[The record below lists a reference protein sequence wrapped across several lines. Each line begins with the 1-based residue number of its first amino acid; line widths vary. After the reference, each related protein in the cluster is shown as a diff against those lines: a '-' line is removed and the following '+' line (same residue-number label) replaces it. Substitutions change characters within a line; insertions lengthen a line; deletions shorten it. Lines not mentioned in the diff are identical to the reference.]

1 MMESIQNMQKE
12 YREIFGHAASRAF
25 TSCGRSEL
33 VGNHTDH
40 QHGLVLACGV
50 NLPAVALAAPNDRN
64 EIRLVSK
71 GFPACSVALDALEPD
86 PNEYGTTAALLRGVL
101 SGIVQRGANPF
112 GLDIY
117 VVSDVLSGSGL
128 SSSAAI
134 EVLLAGVMEG
144 LYLDGDLD
152 ETALAVI
159 GQHAENVYFGKPSGL
174 LDQMACALGG
184 IQFFD
189 FSDPAMPAAERI
201 PFDFASS
208 GHSLVIIDSGA
219 DHANLTDCYAAIT
232 RELSALNAF
241 FGATALHDVSES
253 DFYAALPV
261 LRRMFGD
268 RAVLRAMHVFD
279 ENKRVLKAKTA
290 LERNDFDSFLAA
302 LNESGESSYMMLQ
315 NVIAEGHENAQA
327 VAFTICYAKKL
338 LNGRGAVR
346 VHGGGFAG
354 TVLAIVPNDM
364 LDEFCAGMDR
374 VLTPGACRPLT
385 VRRRGVYELHMEE

>member
-1 MMESIQNMQKE
+1 MESIDDLRKE
-12 YREIFGHAASRAF
+12 YESLFGRPAKRVFSA
-25 TSCGRSEL
+25 CGRSEL
-33 VGNHTDH
+33 IGNHTDH

-50 NLPAVALAAPNDRN
+50 NLTALALAAPNDRN

-71 GFPACSVALDALEPD
+71 GFSECAVPLDRLDPD
-86 PNEYGTTAALLRGVL
+86 PGEYGTTTALLRGVL
-101 SGIVQRGANPF
+101 KGIADRGANPF

-117 VVSDVLSGSGL
+117 VVSHVLSGSGL

-134 EVLLAGVMEG
+134 EVLLGGVMNG
-144 LYLDGDLD
+144 YFLDGDLD
-152 ETALAVI
+152 ETAIAAI
-159 GQHAENVYFGKPSGL
+159 GQKAENVYFGKPSGL

-189 FSDPAMPAAERI
+189 FSDPACPVAERVE
-201 PFDFASS
+201 FDFASS
-208 GHSLVIIDSGA
+208 GHTLVIIETGA
-219 DHANLTDCYAAIT
+219 DHANLTDCYAAIP
-232 RELSALNAF
+232 RELAAIDAF
-241 FGATALHDVSES
+241 FGETALRDVSED

-261 LRRMFGD
+261 LRRLFGD

-279 ENKRVLKAKTA
+279 ENKRVLRARNA
-290 LERNDFDSFLAA
+290 LLGNDFDAFLKE
-302 LNESGESSYMMLQ
+302 LNASGDSSYMLLQ

-327 VAFTICYAKKL
+327 VAFTISYAKKL

-354 TVLAIVPNDM
+354 TVLAVVPNDA

-374 VLTPGACRPLT
+374 VLAPGACRPLS
-385 VRRRGVYELHMEE
+385 VRSRGVCELHSED

>member
-1 MMESIQNMQKE
+1 MESITDIRKE
-12 YREIFGHAASRAF
+12 FAELFGHEAKRAF
-25 TSCGRSEL
+25 SACGRSEL

-50 NLPAVALAAPNDRN
+50 NLSALALAAPNGRN
-64 EIRLVSK
+64 EIRLISK
-71 GFPACSVALDALEPD
+71 GFTACSVAIDAQEPD
-86 PNEYGTTAALLRGVL
+86 PAEYGTTTALLRGVL
-101 SGIVQRGANPF
+101 AGITARGAQPF

-117 VVSDVLSGSGL
+117 VVSNVLSGSGL

-134 EVLLAGVMEG
+134 EVLLGGVMNGCFLNGE
-144 LYLDGDLD
+144 LD

-159 GQHAENVYFGKPSGL
+159 GQRAENVYFGKPSGL

-189 FSDPAMPAAERI
+189 FADPADPIAQRVD
-201 PFDFASS
+201 FDFSTS

-219 DHANLTDCYAAIT
+219 DHADLTDCYAAIT
-232 RELSALNAF
+232 RELSALDAF
-241 FGATALHDVSES
+241 FGATALRDVSES

-279 ENKRVLKAKTA
+279 ENKRVRAAVDA
-290 LERNDFDSFLAA
+290 LDRGDFSAFLAA
-302 LNESGESSYMMLQ
+302 LNASGESSYTMLQ
-315 NVIAEGHENAQA
+315 NVIAEGHANGQA

-364 LDEFCAGMDR
+364 LDDFCAGMDR
-374 VLTPGACRPLT
+374 VLSPGASKPLT
-385 VRRRGVYELHMEE
+385 VRRRGVYELHLED

>member
-1 MMESIQNMQKE
+1 MESIDNMRIE
-12 YREIFGHAASRAF
+12 FEAAFGRPAKRAF
-25 TSCGRSEL
+25 TACGRSEL
-33 VGNHTDH
+33 IGNHTDH

-50 NLPAVALAAPNDRN
+50 NLSAVALAARNDRE
-64 EIRLVSK
+64 EIRLISK
-71 GFPACSVALDALEPD
+71 GFPACSVALDALTPD
-86 PNEYGTTAALLRGVL
+86 PNEYGTTTALLRGVL

-117 VVSDVLSGSGL
+117 VVSNVLSGSGL

-144 LYLDGDLD
+144 FYLDGDLD
-152 ETALAVI
+152 EIGLAMI
-159 GQHAENVYFGKPSGL
+159 GQRAENVFFGKPSGL

-189 FSDPAMPAAERI
+189 FSDPAVPVAVRI
-201 PFDFASS
+201 NYDFASS
-208 GHSLVIIDSGA
+208 GHTLVIIDTGA
-219 DHANLTDCYAAIT
+219 DHANLTDCYAAIP
-232 RELSALNAF
+232 RELSAIDAF
-241 FGATALHDVSES
+241 FGATALRDVNEN

-279 ENKRVLKAKTA
+279 ENKRVLEAKSA
-290 LERNDFDSFLAA
+290 LERNDFDAFLAA
-302 LNESGESSYMMLQ
+302 LNASGESSYTLLQ
-315 NVIAEGHENAQA
+315 NVIADGHENAQA
-327 VAFTICYAKKL
+327 VAFTINYAKKL
-338 LNGRGAVR
+338 LNGHGAVR

-364 LDEFCAGMDR
+364 LDDFCAGMDR
-374 VLTPGACRPLT
+374 VLAPGACHPLS
-385 VRRRGVYELHMEE
+385 VRRRGVYELTLED

>member
-1 MMESIQNMQKE
+1 MVSVEDMRKE
-12 YREIFGHAASRAF
+12 YEIAFGHPSQRAF
-25 TSCGRSEL
+25 SACGRAEL
-33 VGNHTDH
+33 IGNHTDH

-50 NLPAVALAAPNDRN
+50 NLSALALAAPSDRN
-64 EIRLVSK
+64 ELRLISK

-101 SGIVQRGANPF
+101 NGVVQRGANPF

-117 VVSDVLSGSGL
+117 VVSNVLSGSGL

-134 EVLLAGVMEG
+134 EVLLGGVLNG
-144 LYLDGDLD
+144 FYLHGDLD
-152 ETALAVI
+152 ETSLAVI

-189 FSDPAMPAAERI
+189 FADPATPLAERVN
-201 PFDFASS
+201 FDFAAS
-208 GHSLVIIDSGA
+208 GHSLVIVDTGA
-219 DHANLTDCYAAIT
+219 DHADLTDCYAAIT
-232 RELSALNAF
+232 RELASIDAF
-241 FGATALHDVSES
+241 FGAAALNDVSES

-279 ENKRVLKAKTA
+279 ENKRVRKAKDA
-290 LERNDFDSFLAA
+290 LERNDFDAF
-302 LNESGESSYMMLQ
+302 LNELNASGESSYTMLQ

-364 LDEFCAGMDR
+364 LDDFCAGMDR
-374 VLTPGACRPLT
+374 VLAPGACRPLS
-385 VRRRGVYELHMEE
+385 VRKRGVYELHLED

>member
-1 MMESIQNMQKE
+1 MESITDIR
-12 YREIFGHAASRAF
+12 REFAELFGHEAKRAF
-25 TSCGRSEL
+25 SACGRSEL
-33 VGNHTDH
+33 IGNHTDH

-50 NLPAVALAAPNDRN
+50 NLSALALAAPNGRN
-64 EIRLVSK
+64 EIRLISK
-71 GFPACSVALDALEPD
+71 GFPACSVAIDEQEPD
-86 PNEYGTTAALLRGVL
+86 PAEYGTTTALLRGVL
-101 SGIVQRGANPF
+101 AGITARGAQPF

-117 VVSDVLSGSGL
+117 VVSNVLSGSGL

-134 EVLLAGVMEG
+134 EVLLGGVMNGCFLNGE
-144 LYLDGDLD
+144 LD

-159 GQHAENVYFGKPSGL
+159 GQRAENVYFGKPSGL

-189 FSDPAMPAAERI
+189 FADPADPIAQRVD
-201 PFDFASS
+201 FDFSTS

-219 DHANLTDCYAAIT
+219 DHADLTDCYAAIT
-232 RELSALNAF
+232 RELSALDAF
-241 FGATALHDVSES
+241 FGATALRDVSES

-268 RAVLRAMHVFD
+268 RAALRAMHVFD
-279 ENKRVLKAKTA
+279 ENKRVRAAVDA
-290 LERNDFDSFLAA
+290 LDRGDFSAFLAA
-302 LNESGESSYMMLQ
+302 LNASGESSYTMLQ
-315 NVIAEGHENAQA
+315 NVIAEGHANGQA

-364 LDEFCAGMDR
+364 LDDFCAGMDR
-374 VLTPGACRPLT
+374 VLSPGASKPLT
-385 VRRRGVYELHMEE
+385 VRRRGVYELHLED

>member
-1 MMESIQNMQKE
+1 MESIDNLRKE
-12 YREIFGHAASRAF
+12 YESLFGRPSERVFSA
-25 TSCGRSEL
+25 CGRSEL
-33 VGNHTDH
+33 IGNHTDH

-50 NLPAVALAAPNDRN
+50 TLSALALAAPNDKD

-71 GFPACSVALDALEPD
+71 GFSECSVSLDRLDPD
-86 PNEYGTTAALLRGVL
+86 PGEYGTTTALLRGVL
-101 SGIVQRGANPF
+101 KGIVDRGANPF

-117 VVSDVLSGSGL
+117 VVSNVLSGSGL

-134 EVLLAGVMEG
+134 EVLLGGVMNG
-144 LYLDGDLD
+144 FFLDGELD
-152 ETALAVI
+152 ETSLAVI

-189 FSDPAMPAAERI
+189 FSDPACPVAERVNY
-201 PFDFASS
+201 DFAAS
-208 GHSLVIIDSGA
+208 GHTLVIIDTGA
-219 DHANLTDCYAAIT
+219 DHANLTDCYAAIP
-232 RELSALNAF
+232 RELAAIDAF
-241 FGATALHDVSES
+241 FGETALRDVSED

-261 LRRMFGD
+261 LRRLFGD

-279 ENKRVLKAKTA
+279 ENKRVLKAKDA
-290 LERNDFDSFLAA
+290 LLGNDFDAFLKE
-302 LNESGESSYMMLQ
+302 LNASGDSSYMLLQ
-315 NVIAEGHENAQA
+315 NVIAEGHDNAQA
-327 VAFTICYAKKL
+327 VAFTISYAKKL

-354 TVLAIVPNDM
+354 TVLAVVPNEL

-374 VLTPGACRPLT
+374 VLAPGACRPLS
-385 VRRRGVYELHMEE
+385 VRKRGVYELHLED

>member
-1 MMESIQNMQKE
+1 MESIDVLKHE
-12 YREIFGHAASRAF
+12 FEAAFGHPAKRIFSA
-25 TSCGRSEL
+25 CGRSEL
-33 VGNHTDH
+33 CGNHTDH

-50 NLPAVALAAPNDRN
+50 NLSALAFAAPNDKN

-71 GFPACSVALDALEPD
+71 GFSECAVALDATQPD
-86 PNEYGTTAALLRGVL
+86 PGEYGTTAALLRGVL
-101 SGIVQRGANPF
+101 NGLIERGANPF

-117 VVSDVLSGSGL
+117 VVSHVLSGSGL

-134 EVLLAGVMEG
+134 EVLLGGVMNG
-144 LYLDGDLD
+144 YFLDGELD
-152 ETALAVI
+152 GTALAVI
-159 GQHAENVYFGKPSGL
+159 GQRAENVYFGKPSGL

-189 FSDPAMPAAERI
+189 FADPAYPIAERVDY
-201 PFDFASS
+201 DFAES
-208 GHSLVIIDSGA
+208 GHALVIIDSGA
-219 DHANLTDCYAAIT
+219 DHANLTDCYAAIP
-232 RELSALNAF
+232 RELAAIDSF
-241 FGATALHDVSES
+241 FGAAALRDVSEN

-279 ENKRVLKAKTA
+279 ENKRVLEAKAA
-290 LERNDFDSFLAA
+290 LERNDFSAFLAA
-302 LNESGESSYMMLQ
+302 LNASGESSYTMLQ

-327 VAFTICYAKKL
+327 VAFTICWAKKL

-354 TVLAIVPNDM
+354 TVLAIVPNEQ

-374 VLTPGACRPLT
+374 VLSPGACHPLT
-385 VRRRGVYELHMEE
+385 VRKHGVYELPMED

>member
-1 MMESIQNMQKE
+1 MESIENMQKE
-12 YREIFGHAASRAF
+12 FEAAFGRPAKRAF
-25 TSCGRSEL
+25 TACGRSEL
-33 VGNHTDH
+33 IGNHTDH

-50 NLPAVALAAPNDRN
+50 NLSAVALAARNDRD
-64 EIRLVSK
+64 EVRLISK

-86 PNEYGTTAALLRGVL
+86 PNEYGTTTALLRGVL

-112 GLDIY
+112 GLYIY
-117 VVSDVLSGSGL
+117 VVSNVLAGSGL

-144 LYLDGDLD
+144 FYLDGDLD
-152 ETALAVI
+152 EIGLAMI
-159 GQHAENVYFGKPSGL
+159 GQRAENVYFGKPSGL

-189 FSDPAMPAAERI
+189 FSDPAVPVAERI
-201 PFDFASS
+201 NFDFSAS
-208 GHSLVIIDSGA
+208 GHALVIIDSGA
-219 DHANLTDCYAAIT
+219 DHANLTDCYTAIPRELAAID
-232 RELSALNAF
+232 SF
-241 FGATALHDVSES
+241 FGATALRDVNEG

-279 ENKRVLKAKTA
+279 ENKRVLEAKAA
-290 LERNDFDSFLAA
+290 LERNDFNAFLAA
-302 LNESGESSYMMLQ
+302 LNASGESSYTLLQ

-354 TVLAIVPNDM
+354 TVLAIVPNGM
-364 LDEFCAGMDR
+364 LDDFCAGMDR
-374 VLTPGACRPLT
+374 VLSPGACRPLS
-385 VRRRGVYELHMEE
+385 VRRRGVYELTLED

>member
-1 MMESIQNMQKE
+1 MESINNMRTQFE
-12 YREIFGHAASRAF
+12 AEFGHPAKRAF
-25 TSCGRSEL
+25 TACGRSEL
-33 VGNHTDH
+33 IGNHTDH

-50 NLPAVALAAPNDRN
+50 NLSAVALAAPNGTD

-71 GFPACSVALDALEPD
+71 GFSPCSVTIGALTPD
-86 PNEYGTTAALLRGVL
+86 PEEYGTTTALLRGVL
-101 SGIVQRGANPF
+101 EGVTARGACPF

-117 VVSDVLSGSGL
+117 LVSNVLAGSGL

-134 EVLLAGVMEG
+134 EVLLAGVMNAYF
-144 LYLDGDLD
+144 LNGDLD

-189 FSDPAMPAAERI
+189 FADPAFPIAERVA
-201 PFDFASS
+201 FDFAAS

-232 RELSALNAF
+232 RELFALDGF
-241 FGATALHDVSES
+241 FGASALRDVSED

-279 ENKRVLKAKTA
+279 ENKRVLNAKAA
-290 LERNDFDSFLAA
+290 LERNDFQAFLDQ
-302 LNESGESSYMMLQ
+302 LNASGDSSYILLQ
-315 NVIAEGHENAQA
+315 NVIAEGHEHAQA
-327 VAFTICYAKKL
+327 VAFTISYAKKL

-354 TVLAIVPNDM
+354 TVLAIVPNDV

-374 VLTPGACRPLT
+374 VLTPGASKPLS
-385 VRRRGVYELHMEE
+385 VRKRGVYELPLEE

>member
-1 MMESIQNMQKE
+1 MESIENMQKE
-12 YREIFGHAASRAF
+12 FETIFGHASKRAF

-33 VGNHTDH
+33 IGNHTDH
-40 QHGLVLACGV
+40 QHGMVLACGV
-50 NLPAVALAAPNDRN
+50 NLSAVALAAPSDRN

-71 GFPACSVALDALEPD
+71 GFPACSVMLDALEPD
-86 PNEYGTTAALLRGVL
+86 PNEYGTTTALLRGVL

-117 VVSDVLSGSGL
+117 LVSNVLSGSGL

-144 LYLDGDLD
+144 FYLDGDLD
-152 ETALAVI
+152 EIALAMI
-159 GQHAENVYFGKPSGL
+159 GQRAENVYFGKPSGL

-189 FSDPAMPAAERI
+189 FADPAVPSAERVN
-201 PFDFASS
+201 FDFAKS
-208 GHSLVIIDSGA
+208 GHSLVIIDSGV
-219 DHANLTDCYAAIT
+219 DHAKLNDCYAAIT
-232 RELSALNAF
+232 RELSSVDSF
-241 FGATALHDVSES
+241 FGATALRDVSED
-253 DFYAALPV
+253 DFYASLPV
-261 LRRMFGD
+261 LRRLFGD
-268 RAVLRAMHVFD
+268 RAVLRAMHVFH
-279 ENKRVLKAKTA
+279 ENKRVLIAKAA
-290 LERNDFDSFLAA
+290 LEQNDFNTFLAA
-302 LNESGESSYMMLQ
+302 LNASGESSYMMLQ

-338 LNGRGAVR
+338 LNGKGAVR

-364 LDEFCAGMDR
+364 LDDFCADMER
-374 VLTPGACRPLT
+374 VLSPGACHPLS
-385 VRRRGVYELHMEE
+385 VRKRGVYELHLED

>member
-1 MMESIQNMQKE
+1 MESIENMQKE
-12 YREIFGHAASRAF
+12 FEAIFGHASKRAF

-33 VGNHTDH
+33 IGNHTDH
-40 QHGLVLACGV
+40 QHGMVLACGV
-50 NLPAVALAAPNDRN
+50 NLSAVALAAPSDRN

-71 GFPACSVALDALEPD
+71 GFPTCSVMLDALEPD
-86 PNEYGTTAALLRGVL
+86 PNEYGTTTALLRGVL

-117 VVSDVLSGSGL
+117 LVSNVLSGSGL

-144 LYLDGDLD
+144 FYLDGDLD
-152 ETALAVI
+152 EIALAMI
-159 GQHAENVYFGKPSGL
+159 GQRAENVYFGKPSGL

-189 FSDPAMPAAERI
+189 FADPAVPIAERVN
-201 PFDFASS
+201 FDFAKS

-232 RELSALNAF
+232 RELSSVDSF
-241 FGATALHDVSES
+241 FGATALRDVSED
-253 DFYAALPV
+253 DFYASLPV
-261 LRRMFGD
+261 LRRLFGD

-279 ENKRVLKAKTA
+279 ENKRVLIAKAA
-290 LERNDFDSFLAA
+290 LEQNDFNTFLAA
-302 LNESGESSYMMLQ
+302 LNASGESSYTMLQ

-338 LNGRGAVR
+338 LNGKGAVR

-354 TVLAIVPNDM
+354 TVLAIVPNEM
-364 LDEFCAGMDR
+364 LDDFCADMER
-374 VLTPGACRPLT
+374 VLSPGACHPLS
-385 VRRRGVYELHMEE
+385 VRKRGVYELHLED

>member
-1 MMESIQNMQKE
+1 MESIENMRKE
-12 YREIFGHAASRAF
+12 FEASFGHTAKRTF
-25 TSCGRSEL
+25 TSCGRCEL
-33 VGNHTDH
+33 IGNHTDH

-50 NLPAVALAAPNDRN
+50 NLSAVALASPTDRN

-71 GFPACSVALDALEPD
+71 GFPACSVRLDQLDPD
-86 PNEYGTTAALLRGVL
+86 PGEYGTTTALLRGVL
-101 SGIVQRGANPF
+101 KGVVDRGANPF

-117 VVSDVLSGSGL
+117 VVSNVLSGSGL

-134 EVLLAGVMEG
+134 EVLLAGVMNG
-144 LYLDGDLD
+144 YYLDGDLD

-189 FSDPAMPAAERI
+189 FADPACPIAERVNY
-201 PFDFASS
+201 DFSAS
-208 GHSLVIIDSGA
+208 GHALVIIDTGA
-219 DHANLTDCYAAIT
+219 DHAGLTDCYAAIT
-232 RELSALNAF
+232 RELSALDAF
-241 FGATALHDVSES
+241 FGASALRDVSED
-253 DFYAALPV
+253 DFYASLPV
-261 LRRMFGD
+261 LHRMFGD
-268 RAVLRAMHVFD
+268 RAALRAMHVFE
-279 ENKRVLKAKTA
+279 ENKRVLKAKEA
-290 LERNDFDSFLAA
+290 LEDGDFDAFLAQ
-302 LNESGESSYMMLQ
+302 LNASGDSSYMMLQ
-315 NVIAEGHENAQA
+315 NVIAEGHNNAQA
-327 VAFTICYAKKL
+327 VAFTICYAKRV

-364 LDEFCAGMDR
+364 QNDFCAEMDR

-385 VRRRGVYELHMEE
+385 VRRRGVYELYPEE

>member
-1 MMESIQNMQKE
+1 MESIDNMRKE
-12 YREIFGHAASRAF
+12 FQETFGHPAKRAF
-25 TSCGRSEL
+25 TACGRSEL

-50 NLPAVALAAPNDRN
+50 NLSAVALAAPNDRN
-64 EIRLVSK
+64 EIRLISK
-71 GFPACSVALDALEPD
+71 GFPACSVALDTLEPD
-86 PNEYGTTAALLRGVL
+86 PKEYGTTIALLRGVL
-101 SGIVQRGANPF
+101 NGIVQRGAYPF
-112 GLDIY
+112 GIDIY
-117 VVSDVLSGSGL
+117 VVSNVLSGSGL

-134 EVLLAGVMEG
+134 EVLLAGVMDG
-144 LYLDGDLD
+144 FYLDGDLD
-152 ETALAVI
+152 EIALAMI
-159 GQHAENVYFGKPSGL
+159 GQRAENVYFGKPSGL

-189 FSDPAMPAAERI
+189 FSDPAFPLAERI
-201 PFDFASS
+201 DFDFAAS
-208 GHSLVIIDSGA
+208 GHSLVIINSGA

-232 RELSALNAF
+232 RELSTLDAF
-241 FGATALHDVSES
+241 FGATALRDVSEE
-253 DFYAALPV
+253 DFYASVPV

-279 ENKRVLKAKTA
+279 ENKRVLEAKSA
-290 LERNDFDSFLAA
+290 LERSDFPAFLAA
-302 LNESGESSYMMLQ
+302 LNASGESSYTMLQ
-315 NVIAEGHENAQA
+315 NVIAEGHDNAQA

-364 LDEFCAGMDR
+364 LDDFCAGMDR
-374 VLTPGACRPLT
+374 VLSPGASLPLN
-385 VRRRGVYELHMEE
+385 VRKRGVYELPLED

>member
-1 MMESIQNMQKE
+1 MESIDTMRKE
-12 YREIFGHAASRAF
+12 FEAVFGHAPKRAF
-25 TSCGRSEL
+25 TACGRSEL

-50 NLPAVALAAPNDRN
+50 NLSAVALAASSDRN

-71 GFPACSVALDALEPD
+71 GFPACSVTIGETEPD
-86 PNEYGTTAALLRGVL
+86 PDEYGTTTALLRGVL
-101 SGIVQRGANPF
+101 SGIVQRGACPS

-117 VVSDVLSGSGL
+117 VVSNVLSGSGL

-144 LYLDGDLD
+144 FWLDGDLD
-152 ETALAVI
+152 EISLAMI
-159 GQHAENVYFGKPSGL
+159 GQRAENIYFGKPSGL

-189 FSDPAMPAAERI
+189 FSDPAAPFAQRVD
-201 PFDFASS
+201 FDFASS
-208 GHSLVIIDSGA
+208 GHKLVIIDSGA

-232 RELSALNAF
+232 RELSALDAF
-241 FGATALHDVSES
+241 FGATALRDVSEE

-261 LRRMFGD
+261 LRRLFGD
-268 RAVLRAMHVFD
+268 RAVLRAIHVFD
-279 ENKRVLKAKTA
+279 ENKRVLAAKAA
-290 LERNDFDSFLAA
+290 LEQNDFNAFLAV
-302 LNESGESSYMMLQ
+302 LNASGESSYMLLQ
-315 NVIAEGHENAQA
+315 NVIAEGRENAQA

-338 LNGRGAVR
+338 LHGRGAVR

-354 TVLAIVPNDM
+354 TVLAIVPDEL
-364 LDEFCAGMDR
+364 LDDFCAGMDR
-374 VLTPGACRPLT
+374 VLSPGACRALS
-385 VRRRGVYELHMEE
+385 VRKRGVYELPWED